1 MKRNRVG
8 RFNYALAQC
17 AAGFTLKAGKT
28 VTALAV
34 SWLVIAGVL
43 SMFVAI
49 PQRAAAQTITV
60 TNPSSGSVWYASS
73 TYTIMWTSSGA
84 VGPVKI
90 EYNNSYLA
98 VSDVIVG
105 STANDGNYDW
115 TVPSIID
122 SSSYYFIRISDV
134 GEPAVYD
141 DSPFFDIAG
150 GSGSGTISVTAP
162 SILTTWYTGST
173 YDITWSTTGSVGP
186 NVRIEYSEF
195 PCVLC
200 TPVTITSS
208 TPTATGR
215 YSWAIPTSLAAGAY
229 TITITDTSN
238 ANIDDNN
245 YYFTIR
251 AGSNPMLIIA
261 VIAIIAIVLI
271 VVVLAVVLAMRKK
284 KTAAPPPQA
293 NIPVM
298 PPATQYAPPQYQT
311 QYPPQYQTR
320 YPPQQQVAQAPA
332 GGTKMCINCGKSI
345 PADFTFCIH
354 CGGRT

>member
-1 MKRNRVG
+1 M
-8 RFNYALAQC
+8 
-17 AAGFTLKAGKT
+17 KAGKT

-73 TYTIMWTSSGA
+73 TYTITWTWSGG
-84 VGPVKI
+84 VGANVKI
-90 EYNNSYLA
+90 EYDYWYYSTP
-98 VSDVIVG
+98 VVIVD
-105 STANDGNYDW
+105 STSNDGSYTW

-122 SSSYYFIRISDV
+122 SRTNYLIRITDLSDSL
-134 GEPAVYD
+134 VYD
-141 DSPFFDIAG
+141 DSSLFEIV
-150 GSGSGTISVTAP
+150 GSGSSGSIFVTAP

-173 YDITWSTTGSVGP
+173 YDITWYITGSVGL

-200 TPVTITSS
+200 SPVTITSS

-215 YSWAIPTSLAAGAY
+215 YSWAIPTSLAAGSY
-229 TITITDTSN
+229 TIKVTDTSN
-238 ANIDDNN
+238 ANINDDNG
-245 YYFTIR
+245 YFTIK

-261 VIAIIAIVLI
+261 IVAIIAIVLI
-271 VVVLAVVLAMRKK
+271 IIVVAVVMMARKK
-284 KTAAPPPQA
+284 KAMAPPPQA
-293 NIPVM
+293 NIYAA
-298 PPATQYAPPQYQT
+298 PPAAQYAPPQYPQYSPQYQT
-311 QYPPQYQTR
+311 QYPPQ
-320 YPPQQQVAQAPA
+320 QQAAQAQA
-332 GGTKMCINCGKSI
+332 GATKMCINCGKQI

>member
-1 MKRNRVG
+1 M
-8 RFNYALAQC
+8 
-17 AAGFTLKAGKT
+17 
-28 VTALAV
+28 
-34 SWLVIAGVL
+34 IAGVL

-261 VIAIIAIVLI
+261 YCDHRDCADSRRPCSRPRDEEEENRSSASPGQHPRHASSDTVRPAAIPDSISTAISNSISSATAGCSGTGRGDQDVYQLRQVDTGRFHLLHTLRRQDLGIRFPRQGI
-271 VVVLAVVLAMRKK
+271 VPTADRHGQLASA
-284 KTAAPPPQA
+284 
-293 NIPVM
+293 
-298 PPATQYAPPQYQT
+298 
-311 QYPPQYQTR
+311 
-320 YPPQQQVAQAPA
+320 
-332 GGTKMCINCGKSI
+332 
-345 PADFTFCIH
+345 
-354 CGGRT
+354 

>member
-1 MKRNRVG
+1 MKT
-8 RFNYALAQC
+8 A
-17 AAGFTLKAGKT
+17 
-28 VTALAV
+28 TALAV

-73 TYTIMWTSSGA
+73 TYTITWTWSGS
-84 VGPVKI
+84 VGANVKI
-90 EYNNSYLA
+90 EYDFWYYSTPT
-98 VSDVIVG
+98 VIVA
-105 STANDGNYDW
+105 STSNDGSYTW

-122 SSSYYFIRISDV
+122 SHTDYFIRIWDLSDLT
-134 GEPAVYD
+134 VYD
-141 DSPFFDIAG
+141 DSAFFEIVGG

-162 SILTTWYTGST
+162 TILTTWYTGST

-200 TPVTITSS
+200 TPVTITTS
-208 TPTATGR
+208 TPAATGR

-229 TITITDTSN
+229 TITVTDTSN
-238 ANIDDNN
+238 ANIHDDNG
-245 YYFTIR
+245 YFTIR

-261 VIAIIAIVLI
+261 IIAIIAIVLI
-271 VVVLAVVLAMRKK
+271 VIVLAVVLAMRKK
-284 KTAAPPPQA
+284 KAAALPPQA
-293 NIPVM
+293 NIPVA
-298 PPATQYAPPQYQT
+298 PPATQYAPPQYP
-311 QYPPQYQTR
+311 QYPPQYQTQ
-320 YPPQQQVAQAPA
+320 YPPQQQAAQSQA
-332 GGTKMCINCGKSI
+332 GATKMCINCGKSI